1 MATTAYLRVST
12 GTQDLANQKLAIL
25 EYARRKKFPINEFV
39 EVQISSRKKPHQRG
53 IDGMLER
60 LAPGDRLIVS
70 ELSRLGS
77 SLGQV
82 IHIVDELVKRKIRFT
97 AIKES
102 IHFEGKQDLQTQ
114 VMVAVLGLFAEVERD
129 LTSRAHTRRISIGPR
144 QGPTA
149 WPPEGCAGKVAAGWE
164 RGRDPP
170 SLAKAGVKGV
180 HRQHCRRHAAHHSPL
195 YQDKAVTPKSLKGI
209 FTHIWS
215 GPSNR
220 QWKRQTVLSYPTC
233 RSSRKLFRRLGLFC
247 RLHKRIGEIVNVLI

>member
-1 MATTAYLRVST
+1 MCKVKLSLTFSRNRMATTAYLRVST
-12 GTQDLANQKLAIL
+12 GAQDLANQKLAIL

-39 EVQISSRKKPHQRG
+39 EVQISSRKKPRQRG

-70 ELSRLGS
+70 ELSRLGR

-82 IHIVDELVKRKIRFT
+82 IHIVDELVKRKIHFT

-102 IHFEGKQDLQTQ
+102 IHFEGKQDLQTKI
-114 VMVAVLGLFAEVERD
+114 MVALFGLVRRGRQRLD
-129 LTSRAHTRRISIGPR
+129 LRAHTRRIGIRPR

-170 SLAKAGVKGV
+170 SPAKAGLKGV
-180 HRQHCRRHAAHHSPL
+180 HRQDCRRQTAHHSPL
-195 YQDKAVTPKSLKGI
+195 YQDKAVKPTSLKDI
-209 FTHIWS
+209 FTPIWS
-215 GPSNR
+215 GP
-220 QWKRQTVLSYPTC
+220 
-233 RSSRKLFRRLGLFC
+233 
-247 RLHKRIGEIVNVLI
+247 

>member
-25 EYARRKKFPINEFV
+25 EYARRKKFSINEFV
-39 EVQISSRKKPHQRG
+39 EVQISSRKKPRQRG

-70 ELSRLGS
+70 ELSRLGR

-102 IHFEGKQDLQTQ
+102 IHFEGKQDLQTK
-114 VMVAVLGLFAEVERD
+114 VMVALFGLFAEVERD
-129 LTSRAHTRRISIGPR
+129 LISERTREGLASDR

-149 WPPEGCAGKVAAGWE
+149 GPPEGRAGKVAAGWE

-170 SLAKAGVKGV
+170 SPAKAGLKDI
-180 HRQHCRRHAAHHSPL
+180 HRQDCRRHAAHHSPL
-195 YQDKAVTPKSLKGI
+195 YQDKAVTPTSLKDI
-209 FTHIWS
+209 FTPIWS
-215 GPSNR
+215 GP
-220 QWKRQTVLSYPTC
+220 
-233 RSSRKLFRRLGLFC
+233 F
-247 RLHKRIGEIVNVLI
+247 

>member
-1 MATTAYLRVST
+1 MCKVKLSLTFSRNRMATTAYLRVST
-12 GTQDLANQKLAIL
+12 GTQDLENQKMAIL
-25 EYARRKKFPINEFV
+25 EYASRKKFPINEFV

-53 IDGMLER
+53 IGVLRER

-70 ELSRLGS
+70 ELSRLGR

-114 VMVAVLGLFAEVERD
+114 VMVALFGLFAEVERD
-129 LTSRAHTRRISIGPR
+129 LISRAHTRRISIWPR

-149 WPPEGCAGKVAAGWE
+149 WSPEGCAGKVAAGWQ

-170 SLAKAGVKGV
+170 SPAKAGLKGV
-180 HRQHCRRHAAHHSPL
+180 HRQDCRRHSAHHLPL
-195 YQDKAVTPKSLKGI
+195 YQDKAVTPTSLKDI
-209 FTHIWS
+209 FTPIWAE
-215 GPSNR
+215 P
-220 QWKRQTVLSYPTC
+220 
-233 RSSRKLFRRLGLFC
+233 C
-247 RLHKRIGEIVNVLI
+247 RLLA